1 MHSDKEAL
9 ALGVNYGLGGFTG
22 EGAKT
27 VIPAEGKV
35 KVSLRLPPEIKP
47 EEALAL
53 LKKRVAALC
62 PPGVTM
68 TVDEVHGGMGV
79 LVPLD
84 NVYMR
89 VAERALEQEWGKPV
103 VFMREGGSIPVGALF
118 DSELRAPVI
127 FMGTGLPDDNIH
139 SPNEKFE
146 LDCFR
151 LGCRAHAAYI
161 DRLRNGAR

>member
-1 MHSDKEAL
+1 M
-9 ALGVNYGLGGFTG
+9 
-22 EGAKT
+22 
-27 VIPAEGKV
+27 
-35 KVSLRLPPEIKP
+35 
-47 EEALAL
+47 

-62 PPGVTM
+62 PEGVTM
-68 TVDEVHGGMGV
+68 TVKEVHGGMGV

-89 VAERALEQEWGKPV
+89 VAERALEQEWGRPA

-139 SPNEKFE
+139 SPNEKYNVSHYYHLMGQAIRF
-146 LDCFR
+146 LHIAGNDPAVASR
-151 LGCRAHAAYI
+151 PRARKPAAKTP
-161 DRLRNGAR
+161 RRARATAGGGKAKR